1 MKKSGILNAKLA
13 EIIAAMGHTD
23 QLVICDAGLPIPHEA
38 IKVDLALTLNIPGF
52 IDTLKAVLGELKVE
66 KIILAKEIKTKNKK
80 IFDQIQAL
88 LPGVEIT
95 IISHKNF
102 KKYYNNHQN
111 IAFIRTG
118 EATPYANIILSSGV
132 VF

>member
-88 LPGVEIT
+88 FPDVEIT
-95 IISHKNF
+95 IISHENF
-102 KKYYNNHQN
+102 KKYYNNHKN